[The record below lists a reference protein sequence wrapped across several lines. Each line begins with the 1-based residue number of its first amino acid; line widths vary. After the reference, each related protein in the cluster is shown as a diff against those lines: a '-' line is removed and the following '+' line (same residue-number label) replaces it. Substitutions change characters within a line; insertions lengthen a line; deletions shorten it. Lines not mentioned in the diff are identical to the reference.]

1 MQCSVM
7 IRLYQTYEVCELM
20 QKSIAIG
27 VSMTKDLLSK
37 IDLERGDVSRSR
49 YLQKIVEKAYAVKPL
64 GDKEVAIS

>member
-20 QKSIAIG
+20 QKSIPIG

-49 YLQKIVEKAYAVKPL
+49 YLQKIVEKAYAVKAL